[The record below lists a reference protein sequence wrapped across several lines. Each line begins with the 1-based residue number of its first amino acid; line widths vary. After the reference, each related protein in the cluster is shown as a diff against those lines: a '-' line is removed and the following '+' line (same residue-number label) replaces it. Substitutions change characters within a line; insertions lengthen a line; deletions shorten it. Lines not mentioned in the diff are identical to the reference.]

1 MTLLHGPAVCQRAV
15 ALLLLALA
23 ALATTPVAAQ
33 SDGDGASAV
42 ADDGPATAGAPLTDD
57 EARRLLAEPPAADPA
72 ARHEQ
77 LQQQWRAAQRLEL
90 DDVLGLRLN
99 ARWVLL
105 SACNTAA
112 GEAGGGA
119 MSGLVRGF
127 FFAGARSILAM
138 HWAVET
144 ASAAA
149 LSVTTFK
156 AQADGATSRAESLR
170 QEQLSLI
177 DGRVGGRRWAHPFFL
192 APYALFG
199 DPVR

>member
-1 MTLLHGPAVCQRAV
+1 MTLLHGPAVCRRAM
-15 ALLLLALA
+15 ALLLALVA
-23 ALATTPVAAQ
+23 VATLPVAAQ

-42 ADDGPATAGAPLTDD
+42 ADDSPATAGAPLTDD
-57 EARRLLAEPPAADPA
+57 EARRLLAELPAADPA
-72 ARHEQ
+72 ARDAQ
-77 LQQQWRAAQRLEL
+77 LQRQWRAAQRLER

-99 ARWVLL
+99 AQWVLL

-127 FFAGARSILAM
+127 FFAGAPSVLAT

-149 LSVTTFK
+149 LSVATFK

-170 QEQLSLI
+170 QVQLSLI
-177 DGRVGGRRWAHPFFL
+177 DTRAGGGRWAHPFYS

-199 DPVR
+199 DPVW